1 MSSSSFTS
9 SYINQEDNGVQM
21 EKNDDEAASE
31 EPELENRENV
41 QEPRVGM
48 TFNNIDEIVVYYREY
63 GKQLGFP
70 VRKRTSQK
78 GDEGELKYVTISCG
92 REGKYKSKS
101 SNVLKPHPSIKTGCK
116 ARVRAGILL
125 DGRWQINSIKLDHN
139 HDMSPTKARYF
150 RCHRTISSD
159 MKRRIELNDRAGI
172 RLNKSYNSLVVEV
185 GGHENISFLEKDCR
199 NYIENVRRLRLGEG
213 DATAIQT
220 YFLNMQAQNSN
231 FFYAIDLDQDGRL
244 RNVFWADARSRAA
257 YEEFGDVVTFDT
269 TYLTNKYDMPFAPFV
284 GVNHHGQSILL
295 GCGLISSEDTNAF
308 IWLFKSWLACMH
320 EHAPRGIITD
330 QDKAMKNAIEII
342 FPNTR
347 HRWCLWHIMNKFPSK
362 LNRYNQYESI
372 MYALQSTVYGSL
384 EKVEFEEGWG
394 EIIEKYEL
402 QDNEWLAGLYNERQ
416 RWVPCF
422 VKDSFWAG
430 MSTTQRSESMN
441 AFFDDHVNSKTTL
454 KQFVEQ
460 YENALKVKVQK
471 EKQEDFKSSS
481 IGFDCGTHYNM
492 EKQAQEVYTI
502 SKYKEFHDELI
513 GKMYCDYVS
522 HKVNAANFEYQIS
535 EDFMMEG
542 KKKRL
547 YFKVWLNEDDNEV
560 RCNCRMFE
568 FRGILCRHTIYVFL
582 RHNIDL
588 IPEKYIMR
596 RWRKDVKRCHTR
608 IEINYESCS
617 LTPEAQRCHKMQK
630 AFDEIKELA
639 NDSDNKCMIVMTW
652 VDNSPIGRNTENDVS
667 SIPNPSQHI
676 LTPLA
681 ARKKGRP
688 PFKRRKSQ
696 LEQAVRKKQDSKK
709 KKQESNKKIKSCGN
723 NTNGEKELNVCN

>member
-1 MSSSSFTS
+1 M
-9 SYINQEDNGVQM
+9 V
-21 EKNDDEAASE
+21 
-31 EPELENRENV
+31 
-41 QEPRVGM
+41 
-48 TFNNIDEIVVYYREY
+48 
-63 GKQLGFP
+63 
-70 VRKRTSQK
+70 
-78 GDEGELKYVTISCG
+78 
-92 REGKYKSKS
+92 
-101 SNVLKPHPSIKTGCK
+101 
-116 ARVRAGILL
+116 
-125 DGRWQINSIKLDHN
+125 
-139 HDMSPTKARYF
+139 
-150 RCHRTISSD
+150 
-159 MKRRIELNDRAGI
+159 
-172 RLNKSYNSLVVEV
+172 
-185 GGHENISFLEKDCR
+185 
-199 NYIENVRRLRLGEG
+199 
-213 DATAIQT
+213 
-220 YFLNMQAQNSN
+220 
-231 FFYAIDLDQDGRL
+231 
-244 RNVFWADARSRAA
+244 DARSRAA
-257 YEEFGDVVTFDT
+257 YKEFGDVVTFDT
-269 TYLTNKYDMPFAPFV
+269 TYLTNK
-284 GVNHHGQSILL
+284 
-295 GCGLISSEDTNAF
+295 
-308 IWLFKSWLACMH
+308 
-320 EHAPRGIITD
+320 
-330 QDKAMKNAIEII
+330 
-342 FPNTR
+342 

-362 LNRYNQYESI
+362 LNRYKQYEAI
-372 MYALQSTVYGSL
+372 MYALQSIVYGSL
-384 EKVEFEEGWG
+384 EKVEFEEGWD

-460 YENALKVKVQK
+460 YENALKVKVEK

-502 SKYKEFHDELI
+502 SKYKEFHEELI

-522 HKVNAANFEYQIS
+522 HKVNGANFEYQIS

-560 RCNCRMFE
+560 QCNCRMFE

-588 IPEKYIMR
+588 IAEKYIMR
-596 RWRKDVKRCHTR
+596 RWRKDSHT
-608 IEINYESCS
+608 
-617 LTPEAQRCHKMQK
+617 EAQRCHKMQK

-652 VDNSPIGRNTENDVS
+652 MDNVKEELSKHNVVCGSDQPNPQSPIGRNIENDVS
-667 SIPNPSQHI
+667 SIPNPSQCI

-709 KKQESNKKIKSCGN
+709 KKQESNKKIKSYGN
-723 NTNGEKELNVCN
+723 NTNGEKELNNLMNIGHIVGSSTSKGDGVVGTQESIAMQDHQYQYWNEDYNIYMPSFSSGGSGGQRN